1 MPRSEEA
8 PPDRRFAEHF
18 MTGRLELDARLYYCG
33 RERCQPGHQYGPTMR
48 DHYLIHFVVSGKGTF
63 KTDGCEYA
71 LQAGDC
77 FCMFPNRPASY
88 RASET
93 EPWTY
98 YWVGMGGKLAPE
110 LLRAAGFS
118 QQSPTA
124 AQPAPEAAAGLLAE
138 LLRRSA
144 ADDPAAELHGGGLL
158 LQLFGTFLEGRRE
171 ARTPARRQEGSEA
184 YVARAVKFIEQHY
197 QSKLTISLIARHV
210 GLDRAYFTKLFHA
223 RTGAA
228 PYEFLLRYRM
238 EKARLLL
245 SRTSLPVQIVASSAG
260 FGDAAYFGK
269 VFSRLQG
276 MSPTAYRNRP

>member
-8 PPDRRFAEHF
+8 PPDKRFEEHF

-98 YWVGMGGKLAPE
+98 YWVGIGGKLAPE

-118 QQSPTA
+118 PQSPTA
-124 AQPAPEAAAGLLAE
+124 AQPAPEAAAGLL
-138 LLRRSA
+138 
-144 ADDPAAELHGGGLL
+144 
-158 LQLFGTFLEGRRE
+158 LQLFGTFLAERRE
-171 ARTPARRQEGSEA
+171 ARAPARRQEGSEA

-245 SRTSLPVQIVASSAG
+245 SRTSLPVRIIASSAG

-269 VFSRLQG
+269 VFARLQG